1 MELLRPASIA
11 ASNAPRSL
19 RKENFRRRCWP
30 CEIACWLTIEPE
42 RAAPLWA
49 VLSLLLT
56 YSSEVVAQGSSQALI
71 CGTLDPAAIALL
83 VRQRTAPQPRPAA
96 PILAL
101 RAPDGMQRP
110 VVNLARYDLA
120 TLAEGR
126 P

>member
-1 MELLRPASIA
+1 V
-11 ASNAPRSL
+11 
-19 RKENFRRRCWP
+19 
-30 CEIACWLTIEPE
+30 
-42 RAAPLWA
+42 A
-49 VLSLLLT
+49 VLRLLLT
-56 YSSEVVAQGSSQALI
+56 YSSEVVAECVSQALI

-83 VRQRTAPQPRPAA
+83 VRQRTAPLPPAA

-110 VVNLARYDLA
+110 VVDLARYDLA